1 MARRRHIIDDEP
13 RFPFPLANV
22 SNGEWCPRPPTQT
35 QRTAAKLLREDA
47 DHHARRLGM
56 SRRDF
61 LRTAA
66 GTATAFMV
74 LNKVHGLASA
84 GDTAV
89 LPLTSTHCE
98 DLEAGRTLLDQEFFI
113 MDVQTHHA
121 DLTLPYLDMNNPAYN
136 PGFTTCLRF
145 PVPGEPIV
153 ICTDA
158 AIPLLS
164 QENFVK
170 EMFID
175 SETTVGVISGVPEGT
190 ILPPETMA
198 ATRDLVNQL
207 AGSERA
213 LMQCMID
220 PKTAPGTVTAIDS
233 MEHQVN
239 DLGARALKCYTGVD
253 SWWLDDEAVAYPMLE
268 EATRLGLRIINVH
281 KGLGSILGPMAG
293 DYVLSRDLPKV
304 TADWPHLRFVAY
316 HSGWDAVVG
325 EGIDEFLNV
334 LRGMPR
340 RDRKRV
346 YAEIGSAFALAFL
359 QSPERAAH
367 LMGQLLQL
375 LGSKNIIWGTDS
387 IWWGSPQWQIDAFKA
402 LEIPPAMQAE
412 FGYPAL
418 TTARKRRILGK
429 NAARLYKVKRGR
441 RRFCNVPDVGSPSG
455 AFLDDDGDDLLATG
469 PSDPLYVP
477 DNLDRIRAEQ
487 GGFRAG
493 RSFRTYGPRTRRE
506 FLSFLRHGEDRLKAQ
521 S

>member
-1 MARRRHIIDDEP
+1 
-13 RFPFPLANV
+13 
-22 SNGEWCPRPPTQT
+22 
-35 QRTAAKLLREDA
+35 
-47 DHHARRLGM
+47 
-56 SRRDF
+56 
-61 LRTAA
+61 
-66 GTATAFMV
+66 
-74 LNKVHGLASA
+74 
-84 GDTAV
+84 
-89 LPLTSTHCE
+89 
-98 DLEAGRTLLDQEFFI
+98 
-113 MDVQTHHA
+113 
-121 DLTLPYLDMNNPAYN
+121 
-136 PGFTTCLRF
+136 
-145 PVPGEPIV
+145 
-153 ICTDA
+153 
-158 AIPLLS
+158 
-164 QENFVK
+164 
-170 EMFID
+170 
-175 SETTVGVISGVPEGT
+175 
-190 ILPPETMA
+190 
-198 ATRDLVNQL
+198 
-207 AGSERA
+207 
-213 LMQCMID
+213 
-220 PKTAPGTVTAIDS
+220 
-233 MEHQVN
+233 
-239 DLGARALKCYTGVD
+239 
-253 SWWLDDEAVAYPMLE
+253 MLE